1 MNTAISIMSIQQL
14 FTAART
20 HHAWQDR
27 DVADGLLREIYD
39 LAKWG
44 ATSANSLPMRIVFV
58 KSKSAKEKL
67 MPAVAGGN
75 VEQVRAAP
83 VTAIVAYDQKFY
95 DQLPTLFPAFDAR
108 SLFASNPSLSEQTA
122 FRNGS
127 LQGAYFIL
135 AARALGLDTGPM
147 SGFDNAKV
155 DQAFFELQRSLQE
168 HTQRKEE
175 PVVATHRHLEMFG
188 QTKHSKV
195 EATWMIGLHA
205 EDRAPFHAQTVP
217 GQQIQ

>member
-1 MNTAISIMSIQQL
+1 MSTPIPITSIQQL

-27 DVADGLLREIYD
+27 DIADGLLHEIYD

-44 ATSANSLPMRIVFV
+44 PTSANSLPMRIVFV
-58 KSKSAKEKL
+58 KSNSAKEKL
-67 MPAVAGGN
+67 MPALAGSN

-122 FRNGS
+122 FRNSS
-127 LQGAYFIL
+127 LQGAYFII

-147 SGFDNAKV
+147 SGFDNTKV
-155 DQAFFELQRSLQE
+155 DQAFFENSSWKSNFLCN
-168 HTQRKEE
+168 
-175 PVVATHRHLEMFG
+175 
-188 QTKHSKV
+188 
-195 EATWMIGLHA
+195 IGYGDAAKLYPRGPRLSFEQA
-205 EDRAPFHAQTVP
+205 CIIA
-217 GQQIQ
+217 

>member
-27 DVADGLLREIYD
+27 DIADGLLHEIYD

-44 ATSANSLPMRIVFV
+44 PTSANSLPMRIVFV
-58 KSKSAKEKL
+58 KSNSAKEKL
-67 MPAVAGGN
+67 MPALSGSN

-127 LQGAYFIL
+127 LQGAYLIL
-135 AARALGLDTGPM
+135 AARALGLDAGPM

-155 DQAFFELQRSLQE
+155 DQAFFENSSWKSNFLCNIGYGD
-168 HTQRKEE
+168 
-175 PVVATHRHLEMFG
+175 AT
-188 QTKHSKV
+188 K
-195 EATWMIGLHA
+195 LHPRGPRLGFDQA
-205 EDRAPFHAQTVP
+205 CIIA
-217 GQQIQ
+217 

>member
-1 MNTAISIMSIQQL
+1 MNTPVSTMSIQQL

-27 DVADGLLREIYD
+27 PVADGLLHEIYD
-39 LAKWG
+39 LTKWG
-44 ATSANSLPMRIVFV
+44 PTSANSSPMRIVFV

-67 MPAVAGGN
+67 LPAVTGSN

-83 VTAIVAYDQKFY
+83 VTAIIAYDQKFY
-95 DQLPTLFPAFDAR
+95 DQLPTLFPAYDMR
-108 SLFASNPSLSEQTA
+108 PMFASNPSMSEQTA

-155 DQAFFELQRSLQE
+155 DQIFFENTSWKSNFLCNIGYGDAAKLHPRGPRLS
-168 HTQRKEE
+168 
-175 PVVATHRHLEMFG
+175 FD
-188 QTKHSKV
+188 
-195 EATWMIGLHA
+195 EACVIA
-205 EDRAPFHAQTVP
+205 
-217 GQQIQ
+217 

>member
-27 DVADGLLREIYD
+27 DIADGLLHEIYD

-44 ATSANSLPMRIVFV
+44 PTSANSLPMRIVFV
-58 KSKSAKEKL
+58 KSNSAKEKL
-67 MPAVAGGN
+67 MPALSGSN

-122 FRNGS
+122 FRNSS

-155 DQAFFELQRSLQE
+155 DQAFFENSSWKSNFLCNIGYGD
-168 HTQRKEE
+168 
-175 PVVATHRHLEMFG
+175 AT
-188 QTKHSKV
+188 K
-195 EATWMIGLHA
+195 LHPRGPRLGFDQA
-205 EDRAPFHAQTVP
+205 CIIA
-217 GQQIQ
+217 